1 MKSAESRIAAAA
13 RAATTPLGTL
23 AVAAVAAAACGTLVH
38 RHGFV
43 VLAALASTA
52 AVGLGWPW
60 LTLRPVRAALAFD
73 ADRGREGEPA
83 RYRVALTNRGP
94 LPAAGLT
101 LTGLGGRPVP
111 LPRVGPFRT
120 VDLTL
125 VFVPPQRGAH
135 PADTVRV
142 TCGLPFGLWHPGRAV
157 RVDRDL
163 LAWPAA
169 VAVELPAD
177 LQGRRS
183 RASAVAATT
192 RPDLLGDE
200 AHGVR
205 PYRRGDAVRRIHH
218 AQTARH
224 DRLIV
229 RELAGAA
236 RPAVRLAV
244 DSAAASYAGGRE
256 RAIRTAA
263 GLAAACAAAGVDA
276 DAIVEGRVV
285 RAGRDTLDALARIG
299 PAGGPAAAE
308 LLALPSCR
316 GCGRVVVLVTSAAGR
331 PAVGSAVVVAV
342 EDGTP

>member
-1 MKSAESRIAAAA
+1 M
-13 RAATTPLGTL
+13 
-23 AVAAVAAAACGTLVH
+23 AAVAAAACGTLVH

-94 LPAAGLT
+94 VPAAGLT

-125 VFVPPQRGAH
+125 AFVPPQRGAY
-135 PADTVRV
+135 PADAVRV

-157 RVDRDL
+157 RVDRGL

-169 VAVELPAD
+169 VAVELPAE
-177 LQGRRS
+177 LRGRRS
-183 RASAVAATT
+183 PASAATAAAASD
-192 RPDLLGDE
+192 PLGDE
-200 AHGVR
+200 PHGVR
-205 PYRRGDAVRRIHH
+205 PYRRGDAVRLIHH

-244 DSAAASYAGGRE
+244 DSASASYTGGRE
-256 RAIRTAA
+256 RAIGTAA
-263 GLAAACAAAGVDA
+263 GLAAACAAAGIDA
-276 DAIVEGRVV
+276 DAVVEGRLV

-299 PAGGPAAAE
+299 SPGGPAAAE
-308 LLALPSCR
+308 LLALPACR
-316 GCGRVVVLVTSAAGR
+316 GRGGRVVVLVTSAAAAGST
-331 PAVGSAVVVAV
+331 AGSAVVVAV
-342 EDGTP
+342 EDGAP